1 MRRRW
6 FIAGLGCVI
15 LAYPRFAMAQQPV
28 RSVGVLLGNPAL
40 PQLAAQP
47 FWRTFLEGLH
57 EHDWDEGRDIA
68 LQPRAAEGNQ
78 ERYQQLAAELVE
90 LGPAVSV
97 AANSQ
102 ATQALRQRTNLIPIV
117 MVGPADP
124 TAAGFIAS
132 LARPGGNITGLSN
145 QSSD

>member
-90 LGPAVSV
+90 LGPAV
-97 AANSQ
+97 
-102 ATQALRQRTNLIPIV
+102 
-117 MVGPADP
+117 
-124 TAAGFIAS
+124 
-132 LARPGGNITGLSN
+132 
-145 QSSD
+145 